1 MVYYSQAASPL
12 DATFAALA
20 DPTRRAILARLASG
34 ESSIVRLAEPFS
46 MSLPAILKHVHVLED
61 AGLLARRKQGRVNH
75 CRLLAEPMRDA
86 AEWVARYRNFWEDQF
101 DSLAR
106 YLEITQ
112 SEEKSSWQQRNRARS
127 RASKSAAPSPRR
139 AKKSSTRGPTAKR

>member
-1 MVYYSQAASPL
+1 MVNYQTAASRL

-20 DPTRRAILARLASG
+20 DPTRRAILARLARG

-46 MSLPAILKHVHVLED
+46 MSLPAILKHVRVLEG
-61 AGLLARRKQGRVNH
+61 AGLLAREKQGRVNH

-86 AEWVARYRNFWEDQF
+86 AEWVARYRRFWEDQF

-112 SEEKSSWQQRNRARS
+112 SEEKPSWQHPSKVRNH
-127 RASKSAAPSPRR
+127 ASKSAAPSPRR
-139 AKKSSTRGPTAKR
+139 AIKSSARGPSGKP